1 MDIFGAIKKIFF
13 KDNQQTQP
21 TITDSI
27 SISQISSDSEYIYND
42 IVTENIKTLNA
53 RKPRQH
59 QVEALDIIS
68 KHNIGQ
74 ICIPT
79 GTGKTYIQMMVHIN
93 DMISKQKNNEY
104 GIYVIAAHRL
114 VLCKQL
120 YNEFV
125 IETKF
130 IHNID
135 CDYLCVS
142 SDSYSLKSLH
152 KSLINT
158 NIKKKDVADKLSKDD
173 VAVKSTTVKS
183 EIKDFA
189 DKSKKNK
196 RHCVIIATYDSFD
209 RLGDLDCIDACTY
222 DEAHEITKDNYF
234 ANVDLIKPKIKK
246 QFFFTATRKES
257 DCKRG
262 MNQTNFYGDVLY
274 LKSPREMID
283 AGEIVRPN
291 NLHIID
297 VKNDEGYNYDNPV
310 MTIRAIT
317 EGFIEHKSLVK
328 KYSSMPTSIGAKLLV
343 ACDGSEQLRNI
354 INDVTF
360 RVWCEDNNIRLF
372 SINSEDGEW
381 CDFQQMNNRNAFMD
395 KMYELKDNEDAI
407 FLHIKILTEG
417 IDLPAITGIMPI
429 RDMDRTTLTQTL
441 GRATRLIKKDRERL
455 YLPAD
460 DENKIYPNEYKKFIK
475 PWAWVL
481 IPNYLLDDSNQ
492 VLNIIKDV
500 YDEYGVVPERFSENE
515 KYMALQDSSMPSLN
529 TDDDINRRFKD
540 GELSHIFTFSEL
552 IQEKTIDMSDDEKEE
567 LFSKVLEAY
576 DA

>member
-42 IVTENIKTLNA
+42 IVTENIKTLTA

-262 MNQTNFYGDVLY
+262 MNQTNFYGEVLY

-529 TDDDINRRFKD
+529 TDDNINRRFKD

>member
-328 KYSSMPTSIGAKLLV
+328 KYSSTPTSIGAKLLV

-455 YLPAD
+455 YLPTD

>member
-42 IVTENIKTLNA
+42 IVTENIKTLTA

-455 YLPAD
+455 YLPTD
-460 DENKIYPNEYKKFIK
+460 DENKIYPNQYKKFIK

-529 TDDDINRRFKD
+529 TDDNINRRFKD